1 MAEILIRAKTNGP
14 TGAHWQRG
22 DIVCIVDDGWQWGR
36 LETLAA
42 WAASGGTATNWLADF
57 YLLKVPGVS
66 RQTLE
71 GRGFLLEQNTATG
84 AARRNWRFAVDSLPN
99 QIRNRLNNDGE
110 VSVGSTITRAQ
121 AESVLLNKTTA
132 TNGSL
137 A

>member
-14 TGAHWQRG
+14 TGVHWQRG
-22 DIVCIVDDGWQWGR
+22 DIVFIADDGHSWGR

-42 WAASGGTATNWLADF
+42 WVAAGGTATNWPADF
-57 YLLKVPGVS
+57 YLLKIPGVA
-66 RQTLE
+66 RETLE
-71 GRGFLLEQNTATG
+71 ARGYVFEQNTATA

-110 VSVGSTITRAQ
+110 VTVGTTITRAQ
-121 AESVLLNKTTA
+121 AEGVLINKTTA

-137 A
+137 G